1 MKQILKITLSL
12 LVALSVSHTL
22 VASNPDSDKFI
33 QALEYFEKYSDTQWT
48 EHMAIPGTGYW
59 GNGFSGERA
68 GLKPGYTPNDAIR
81 SMNGVAL
88 ANAVLI
94 MANPDSPL
102 NEKRLDKIVKVLR
115 YASLTHKMSGTDY
128 KCVDGYQWGLG
139 WQSNMWAG
147 SMGFTCALLEDK
159 IPSDVVAQVK
169 KIVGVEADF
178 RSETAPASEYRGNTA
193 AEENAWNSNIVALA
207 AAWLSDD
214 QRAAKWLEA
223 AKIYMVNT
231 YSVEVDKSGEMGS
244 WASSIN
250 LYPSFMLE
258 NHGFYHPG
266 YHSVSGSSL
275 GDSFL
280 MTKLTNDSV
289 AEELTPFVEHNVLS
303 VWEKLKNVVKSNSEL
318 FYPCGQDWSLHGYGH
333 VAYASFIATHF
344 QQAEAVDMQNH
355 IIDLL
360 LSRQNLF
367 GTGEFI
373 GKSNENTFYVEA
385 VTARR
390 IALAWLHNYTNDFK
404 LVTPQ
409 KMDNF
414 SNHADDVKIITSR
427 SDKGNIS
434 LSYGRRILLAVDS
447 KAGNM
452 PQTQYIYCSSN
463 MNLIGYTPFG
473 TAVSAELIDCNL
485 MEDGFTASLNV
496 KAQYGSVDF
505 EIYAKRGVVAIIQK
519 PVGEPLC
526 EAKCNSFVFDIEN
539 YIMNGAKRDFYS
551 AEGITEIEE
560 ASGLNRQFGSV
571 INISDDYGVIY
582 GPTAKSSY
590 VAPQEY
596 NRRGASVDTIGAVL
610 ENPFAPSYAIIL
622 CNETW
627 EATELSAE
635 SVSFTVAKDNK
646 AILRFVTPD
655 GELVELSK

>member
-1 MKQILKITLSL
+1 
-12 LVALSVSHTL
+12 
-22 VASNPDSDKFI
+22 
-33 QALEYFEKYSDTQWT
+33 
-48 EHMAIPGTGYW
+48 
-59 GNGFSGERA
+59 
-68 GLKPGYTPNDAIR
+68 
-81 SMNGVAL
+81 
-88 ANAVLI
+88 
-94 MANPDSPL
+94 
-102 NEKRLDKIVKVLR
+102 
-115 YASLTHKMSGTDY
+115 
-128 KCVDGYQWGLG
+128 
-139 WQSNMWAG
+139 
-147 SMGFTCALLEDK
+147 
-159 IPSDVVAQVK
+159 
-169 KIVGVEADF
+169 
-178 RSETAPASEYRGNTA
+178 
-193 AEENAWNSNIVALA
+193 
-207 AAWLSDD
+207 
-214 QRAAKWLEA
+214 
-223 AKIYMVNT
+223 
-231 YSVEVDKSGEMGS
+231 
-244 WASSIN
+244 
-250 LYPSFMLE
+250 MLE

-280 MTKLTNDSV
+280 MAKLTNDNV
-289 AEELTPFVEHNVLS
+289 AEELTPFVEHNVLN

-344 QQAEAVDMQNH
+344 EQPEAVDMQNH

-390 IALAWLHNYTNDFK
+390 IALAWLHNYSNDFK
-404 LVTPQ
+404 LVAPL

-447 KAGNM
+447 KAGDT

-505 EIYAKRGVVAIIQK
+505 EIYAKSGVVAIIQK
-519 PVGEPLC
+519 PMGEPLC

-551 AEGITEIEE
+551 VEGVTEIKE
-560 ASGLNRQFGSV
+560 ASGLNRLFGGV

-590 VAPQEY
+590 LAPEEY

-610 ENPFAPSYAIIL
+610 EDPFAPSYAIIL
-622 CNETW
+622 CNENW
-627 EATELSAE
+627 ESTEFSAE

-646 AILRFVTPD
+646 ATLRFATPD
-655 GELVELSK
+655 GVILELSK